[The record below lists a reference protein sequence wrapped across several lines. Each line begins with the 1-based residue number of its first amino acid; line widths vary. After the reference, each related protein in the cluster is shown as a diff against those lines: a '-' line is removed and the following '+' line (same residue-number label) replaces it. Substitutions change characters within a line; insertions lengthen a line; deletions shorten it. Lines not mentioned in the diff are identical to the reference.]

1 MPRQGGSLVMI
12 VMSVLTLG
20 IIMILPMMGQ
30 DTPENLPAATAPRSI
45 DQTALDLGRT
55 ALVRIEG
62 GTFTRGTTAD
72 EINAAAQLCAEASG
86 NCAPALGLDS
96 MPTHDVTLNTFWM
109 DMNEVTF
116 AQYVNFLNSR
126 GARAHLDCGGEL
138 CIVTRA
144 ESETSRIAFNG
155 STYATTNSAINDYPV
170 TNVTWY
176 GAQAYCE
183 SLGRRLPTEA
193 EWEYAARGVAG
204 NIYPWGNEWSY
215 EAANVRGSFTD
226 GNTIIA
232 EVQPVGS
239 NAVYASRDGVRDL
252 AGNVAEWTADWYAS
266 DAYAQI
272 EALLPNPT
280 GPLEGTNR
288 VVRGGSWNDLPF
300 YARSVQ
306 RQHFSP
312 TMTSS
317 SIGFRCVADG

>member
-12 VMSVLTLG
+12 VMAVLTIA

-30 DTPENLPAATAPRSI
+30 ETPDTMPSASAPLTL

-55 ALVRIEG
+55 ALVPIIG
-62 GTFTRGTTAD
+62 GTYTRGTTAD
-72 EINAAAQLCAEASG
+72 EINSAAQLCTEYGG

-96 MPTHDVTLNTFWM
+96 MPTQDITLSTFWM
-109 DMNEVTF
+109 DINEVTF
-116 AQYVNFLNSR
+116 GQYINFLNSR
-126 GARAHLDCGGEL
+126 GARSHLDCAGEL

-144 ESETSRIAFNG
+144 ERETSTIAFNG
-155 STYATTNSAINDYPV
+155 STYATTNSAINDYPA

-193 EWEYAARGVAG
+193 EWEYAARGSAG
-204 NIYPWGNEWSY
+204 TVYPWGDAWNY
-215 EAANVRGSFTD
+215 DAANVRGSFKD

-239 NAVYASRDGVRDL
+239 SAVYASRDGVRDL
-252 AGNVAEWTADWYAS
+252 AGNVAEWTADWYAN
-266 DAYAQI
+266 DAYAQL
-272 EALLPNPT
+272 ELLIPDPT
-280 GPLEGTNR
+280 GPVDGTER

-306 RQHFSP
+306 RQHIAP
-312 TMTSS
+312 TTTSS

>member
-12 VMSVLTLG
+12 VMAVLTIA

-30 DTPENLPAATAPRSI
+30 DTPENLPSATAPRSP

-55 ALVRIEG
+55 ALIRIDG

-72 EINAAAQLCAEASG
+72 EINSAAQQCAENGG

-96 MPTHDVTLNTFWM
+96 MPTRQISLDPFWM

-116 AQYVNFLNSR
+116 GQYVNFLNSR
-126 GARAHLDCGGEL
+126 GARSHLDCGGQL

-144 ESETSRIAFNG
+144 EQETSVIAFNG
-155 STYATTNSAINDYPV
+155 TSYATTNSAINDYPV

-176 GAQAYCE
+176 GAEAYCE
-183 SLGRRLPTEA
+183 ALGRRLPTEA
-193 EWEYAARGVAG
+193 EWEYAARGTAG
-204 NIYPWGNEWSY
+204 TIYPWGNEWSY
-215 EAANVRGSFTD
+215 DAANVRGSFKD
-226 GNTIIA
+226 GDTIIA
-232 EVQPVGS
+232 EVQPVGT

-272 EALLPNPT
+272 DSYLPNPT
-280 GPLEGTNR
+280 GPTDGTEK
-288 VVRGGSWNDLPF
+288 VVRGGSWNDVAF

-306 RQHFSP
+306 RQHVIP
-312 TMTSS
+312 TTTSS
-317 SIGFRCVADG
+317 SIGFRCVEDG